1 MSKTK
6 VAISGT
12 GQIGV
17 TLLRQLMD
25 ANYAGNLEVVAIND
39 VVPVEQILAS
49 FLLNSTYGKWN
60 GTAVL
65 SDGNLVINGRTV
77 KVLKVGKPAELPWK
91 DLGIDIVFE
100 ASGVFRNKEGAKG
113 GYGDH
118 IKAGAK
124 KVILTVPAKDGGI
137 DLTLVR
143 GVNDNLLTAEMV
155 YLSNASCTTNCAAPA
170 LKVLIALGLVKVN
183 LTTIHAPTNDQA
195 VRDKNHSDARRGRQT
210 NSNIIYTSTGAAG
223 ALQKIFPDLEGKI
236 MGQAIRV
243 DSEGS
248 TVKLVLTMEK
258 ELSVEEI
265 NAAFKK
271 AADGDELKGVLKY
284 TELPYTSKD
293 VIGDSESCVFDSKLT
308 RVDGTTVEVVL
319 WYDNV
324 LAYCV
329 RAIEVAG
336 KVAELMAA

>member
-1 MSKTK
+1 MSKTR

-12 GQIGV
+12 GQIGI
-17 TLLRQLMD
+17 TLLRQLMAD
-25 ANYAGNLEVVAIND
+25 SYAGNLEVVAIND
-39 VVPVEQILAS
+39 IVPAEQILAS
-49 FLLNSTYGKWN
+49 FLLNSTYGKWK

-65 SDGNLVINGRTV
+65 SSDGDLVINGRTV
-77 KVLKVGKPAELPWK
+77 KVLKVGKPADLPWK
-91 DLGIDIVFE
+91 DLEIDTVFE
-100 ASGVFRNKEGAKG
+100 SSGVFRLKESPKG

-118 IKAGAK
+118 VIAGAK
-124 KVILTVPAKDGGI
+124 RVILTVPAKDKGI

-143 GVNDNLLTAEMV
+143 GVNDDLLTAEMV

-223 ALQKIFPDLEGKI
+223 ALQKIFPELEGKI

-248 TVKLVLTMEK
+248 TVKLVLTMEN
-258 ELSVEEI
+258 ELSVEGI

-271 AADGDELKGVLKY
+271 AADGDLKGVLKY

-324 LAYCV
+324 LAYCI
-329 RAIEVAG
+329 RAIEVAE
-336 KVAELMAA
+336 KAA